1 MALLVALLL
10 SLFAQADPLPEGGAP
25 PAADA
30 LLVQLKPR
38 VAVTRS
44 PVVLSDVAELRGPKS
59 EVERLG
65 KLEIC
70 PAPAA
75 GKPRFVTSAGV
86 RLAARLAGVA
96 ITPEAIVGAKQVEVV
111 ASWRELPGDEL
122 FAVAQRWIL
131 DQTAELGDRVL
142 LERLQKPATL
152 ALLDGAPDPTFDCAF
167 VSKPRGAAQVL
178 VKVTVRQ
185 GEMVVGERVASFK
198 VRRFGKQLLLL
209 TAVRRGETIAP
220 SQVMASDGEWTSLG
234 GTPVL
239 SPIELDGMVATR
251 DLEAGSALLKEQLEQ
266 PQIAAQGDSVQLVL
280 RAGALE
286 IVVVGT
292 AQRAGRRGE
301 VVPVLN
307 PTTQK
312 VIQAELISRGAAGL
326 AVALVR

>member
-1 MALLVALLL
+1 MGLLVALLL
-10 SLFAQADPLPEGGAP
+10 TLLAPQDGAP
-25 PAADA
+25 AAADA

-38 VAVTRS
+38 VAVTHS
-44 PVVLSDVAELRGPKS
+44 PVVLADVAELRGPKGA
-59 EVERLG
+59 VERLG

-86 RLAARLAGVA
+86 RLAARLAGLA
-96 ITPEAIVGAKQVEVV
+96 IAADSIVGAKQVEVV
-111 ASWRELPGDEL
+111 ASWRELPGEEI

-142 LERLQKPATL
+142 LERLQQPATL
-152 ALLDGAPDPTFDCAF
+152 PLLDGAPDPIFDCAF
-167 VSKPRGAAQVL
+167 VNKPRGSAQVL
-178 VKVTVRQ
+178 VKVSVRQ
-185 GEMVVGERVASFK
+185 GDMVVGERVASFK

-209 TAVRRGETIAP
+209 TDVRRGETISPA
-220 SQVMASDGEWTSLG
+220 QVMASDGEWTSLG

-239 SPIELDGMVATR
+239 ATTELEGLVALR
-251 DLEAGSALLKEQLEQ
+251 DLDAGSALLKEQLEQ
-266 PQIAAQGDSVQLVL
+266 PQIAERGDSVQMVL
-280 RAGALE
+280 RAGGLE

-292 AQRAGRRGE
+292 AQRGGRRGE

-312 VIQAELISRGAAGL
+312 VIQAELVSRGAAGM